1 MPDQKCTN
9 TRFPSDW
16 RRVTLLWFAG
26 LICLTLSE
34 AHEDEHE
41 SALANKGVHVERDIV
56 LLEKPAY
63 EALGPE
69 LASVQRRTLT
79 RTVLATGNL
88 EVSPA
93 ARAWV
98 STWLPGRVEQITV
111 ELGQSVEAGHII
123 AWIRSSEWERLVA
136 NFSVAITEEEA
147 ARLEW
152 QRIDSLYRDGLA
164 SRREWLETRA
174 RWQEKQNTVLV
185 NRLQVMAVA
194 GELANPGSFLPVRTP
209 IAGRVVRIFSTVGRE
224 VEPQHPI
231 VEILGDQPLWFR
243 AQVPQ
248 YYTPL
253 VQIGQTARVRLRTMG
268 QAEPWQAMVFAR
280 SGRIDPKTLTE
291 TIWLTFTSEPS
302 VNLQTGLQGVAQ
314 IEIERREHV
323 LAVPASAVVREGMET
338 YVFVQRDPEK
348 SPNCCPELDQAHT
361 ANHASFRPEAA
372 FERVPFLA
380 GLETP
385 DWVEVK
391 EGLSEGQRVVLTGR
405 HQLAVLLPP
414 QGDGEFRVSNLA
426 WKQSGLRVEP
436 VSFQAILPTVSLEA
450 RIAALP
456 TTLQAIHLPL
466 AGKLHRLLLT
476 TPTPVR
482 AGQPIAEFQSL
493 ELQQWQLAWLQ
504 AELTARA
511 QREIVKGYGELL
523 AAGAPLP
530 EQVVRNAELA
540 AQSAETQAA
549 SWKHRLTQW
558 VGLDEA
564 QLEAVL
570 QKRELISSL
579 TLRAPRD
586 GWLIPAELATGQFV
600 SPNES
605 VAELLPMQGWY
616 VRARVPEPMWNLLQ
630 PGAKARFRPAL
641 IGQPAWQAQVL
652 RLEDL
657 ADENGQRLA
666 WAQLLD
672 APASLAENLAG
683 MLNVELQENGQA
695 RLAVPIS
702 AIWWEGTEA
711 AVFVYHRDR
720 DVFEYRPVRIGQRN
734 HLWAEIIHGLHA
746 GEEIAVTRIAD
757 LRRHYGRLR
766 LSGQG
771 VYCDRCRD

>member
-1 MPDQKCTN
+1 MPDQKRTN
-9 TRFPSDW
+9 TWFPSDW
-16 RRVTLLWFAG
+16 RRMILLWFAG
-26 LICLTLSE
+26 LLCLTLSE

-88 EVSPA
+88 VVSPA
-93 ARAWV
+93 ARAWI

-111 ELGQSVEAGHII
+111 ELGQSVKAGQIV
-123 AWIRSSEWERLVA
+123 AWIRSSDWERLVA
-136 NFSVAITEEEA
+136 NLSVATTEEEA

-152 QRIDSLYRDGLA
+152 QRIDGLYRDGLA
-164 SRREWLETRA
+164 SRREWLEARA

-209 IAGRVVRIFSTVGRE
+209 ITGRVVRIFSAVGRE

-231 VEILGDQPLWFR
+231 MEILGNQPLWFR

-253 VQIGQTARVRLRTMG
+253 VQIGQTARVRLRAMG

-291 TIWLTFTSEPS
+291 TVWLSFTSQPK
-302 VNLQTGLQGVAQ
+302 VNLQAGLQGIAQ
-314 IEIERREHV
+314 IEVERRENV

-338 YVFVQRDPEK
+338 YVFVRRNPEEC
-348 SPNCCPELDQAHT
+348 PDCCPEPDQSHSP
-361 ANHASFRPEAA
+361 NHATFQPEAA
-372 FERVPFLA
+372 FERVAFLA

-391 EGLSEGQRVVLTGR
+391 EGLSEGQQVVLTGR

-436 VSFQAILPTVSLEA
+436 VSFQVVSPTVSLEA
-450 RIAALP
+450 RVAALP
-456 TTLQAIHLPL
+456 TALQAIHLPL

-511 QREIVKGYGELL
+511 QREIVKGYRELL

-540 AQSAETQAA
+540 AQSAETQAT

-558 VGLDEA
+558 LGLDEA

-570 QKRELISSL
+570 QKRELIPLL

-586 GWLIPAELATGQFV
+586 GWLIPAELAMGQFV
-600 SPNES
+600 SPNEP

-616 VRARVPEPMWNLLQ
+616 VRARVPEPMWNLLR
-630 PGAKARFRPAL
+630 PGAKARFRPAVTGRPTWL
-641 IGQPAWQAQVL
+641 AQVI

-666 WAQLLD
+666 WVQLLD
-672 APASLAENLAG
+672 APASVPENLAG
-683 MLNVELQENGQA
+683 MLSVELPENGQA

-702 AIWWEGTEA
+702 AIWWEGNES

-720 DVFEYRPVRIGQRN
+720 NIFEYRPVRIGQRN
-734 HLWAEIIHGLHA
+734 DLRAEIIQGLRA
-746 GEEIAVTRIAD
+746 GEEIAVTCIPD

-771 VYCDRCRD
+771 VYCDHCRD